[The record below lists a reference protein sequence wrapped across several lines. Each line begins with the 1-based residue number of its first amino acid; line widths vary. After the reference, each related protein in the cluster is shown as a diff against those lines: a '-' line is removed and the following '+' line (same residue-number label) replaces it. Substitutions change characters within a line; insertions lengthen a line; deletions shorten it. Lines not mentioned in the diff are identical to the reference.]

1 MHSDLAHFFC
11 LSSIQMM
18 KSTSKFAHSGARQV
32 KAPEVGFRQIAH
44 PNPPIFEGA
53 CMVDYKQSGVDVVKG
68 DQFVD
73 WIGKTQAKQPFE
85 DQIISG
91 VGGFAAIFKLGF
103 SHLKKPCIVSATDG
117 VGTKV
122 KLASQFK
129 VFDSVGQDLVA
140 MCVNDLICCGAQP
153 LFFLD
158 YYASAKLDLDDA
170 KSFLSGVRSSCHQS
184 GCALIGGE
192 TAEMP
197 GVYHDKD
204 FDCAGFAIGIV
215 DEDKILGPKRVQI
228 GDIVI
233 GIESSG
239 FHSNGYSL
247 VRKIFEKDLEQYKDQ
262 LLKPTILYPEIV
274 LPLIKKDL
282 LNALAHITG
291 GGMENIPRVMPKF
304 TRLRLMDW
312 SWPDL
317 FLEAQDRSGLS
328 RVEMLQTFNCG
339 MGFCLIVKPSLAEE
353 VIAEIAKNGLKAFKI
368 GEIEKS
374 ENEEA
379 EVIY

>member
-1 MHSDLAHFFC
+1 
-11 LSSIQMM
+11 
-18 KSTSKFAHSGARQV
+18 
-32 KAPEVGFRQIAH
+32 
-44 PNPPIFEGA
+44 
-53 CMVDYKQSGVDVVKG
+53 MVDYKQSGVDVIKG

-73 WIGKTQAKQPFE
+73 WIGKTQSKQAFQE
-85 DQIISG
+85 NIISG
-91 VGGFAAIFKLGF
+91 VGGFAAIFRLGF
-103 SHLKKPCIVSATDG
+103 SHFKKPCIVSATDG

-122 KLASQFK
+122 KLASHYK

-158 YYASAKLDLDDA
+158 YYASAKLELEDA
-170 KSFLSGVRSSCHQS
+170 KSFLGGVRASCHKS

-197 GVYHDKD
+197 GVYHGRD

-215 DEDKILGPKRVQI
+215 DEDQILGRERVQV

-247 VRKIFEKDLEQYKDQ
+247 VRKIFEKDLDQWKDQ
-262 LLKPTILYPEIV
+262 LLKPTILYPEVV
-274 LPLIKKDL
+274 LPMVAKNWIH
-282 LNALAHITG
+282 AMAHITG
-291 GGMENIPRVMPKF
+291 GGMENIPRVMPQYTK
-304 TRLRLMDW
+304 LQLMDW
-312 SWPDL
+312 PWPEI

-328 RVEMLQTFNCG
+328 RVEMLHTFNCG
-339 MGFCLIVKPSLAEE
+339 MGFCLFAAASNVDQIMAQISAL
-353 VIAEIAKNGLKAFKI
+353 GLRSFKI
-368 GEIEKS
+368 GEVEKS
-374 ENEEA
+374 DCEEA

>member
-1 MHSDLAHFFC
+1 
-11 LSSIQMM
+11 
-18 KSTSKFAHSGARQV
+18 
-32 KAPEVGFRQIAH
+32 
-44 PNPPIFEGA
+44 
-53 CMVDYKQSGVDVVKG
+53 MVDYKQSGVDVVKG

-73 WIGKTQAKQPFE
+73 WISKTQSKQPFQE
-85 DQIISG
+85 NIISG

-122 KLASQFK
+122 KLASHFK

-158 YYASAKLDLDDA
+158 YYASAKLELRDA
-170 KSFLSGVRSSCHQS
+170 QSFLGGVRASCHQS

-197 GVYHDKD
+197 GVYHGND
-204 FDCAGFAIGIV
+204 FDCAGFAIGVV
-215 DEDKILGPKRVQI
+215 DEEEILGPARVMV

-247 VRKIFEKDLEQYKDQ
+247 VRKIFEHDLDDWKDQ

-274 LPLIKKDL
+274 LPLVKKSL
-282 LNALAHITG
+282 IRAMAHITG
-291 GGMENIPRVMPKF
+291 GGMENIPRVMPKH
-304 TRLRLMDW
+304 TKLNLMDW
-312 SWPDL
+312 PWPEM

-339 MGFCLIVKPSLAEE
+339 MGFCLFVEE
-353 VIAEIAKNGLKAFKI
+353 KNADDVIAEISKAGLKAFRI

-374 ENEEA
+374 DR
-379 EVIY
+379 EVPEVVY

>member
-1 MHSDLAHFFC
+1 MAS
-11 LSSIQMM
+11 
-18 KSTSKFAHSGARQV
+18 
-32 KAPEVGFRQIAH
+32 
-44 PNPPIFEGA
+44 FEGER
-53 CMVDYKQSGVDVVKG
+53 MVDYKQSGVDVVKG

-73 WIGKTQAKQPFE
+73 WISQTQSKQPFQE
-85 DQIISG
+85 NIISG
-91 VGGFAAIFKLGF
+91 VGGFAAIFRLGF
-103 SHLKKPCIVSATDG
+103 SQFKKPCIVSATDG

-122 KLASQFK
+122 KLAAQFQI
-129 VFDSVGQDLVA
+129 FDSVGQDLVA

-158 YYASAKLDLDDA
+158 YYASAKLELADA
-170 KSFLSGVRSSCHQS
+170 QSFLSGVRSSCHKS

-197 GVYHDKD
+197 GVYHGKD

-215 DEDKILGPKRVQI
+215 DEDEILGPARVAV
-228 GDIVI
+228 GNVVI

-247 VRKIFEKDLEQYKDQ
+247 VRKIFEKDIEQWQEQ

-274 LPLIKKDL
+274 LPLVKKNL
-282 LNALAHITG
+282 VHAMAHITG
-291 GGMENIPRVMPKF
+291 GGLENIPRVMPKH
-304 TRLRLMDW
+304 TKLNLMDW
-312 SWPDL
+312 PWPEL

-339 MGFCLIVKPSLAEE
+339 MGFCLMVD
-353 VIAEIAKNGLKAFKI
+353 AKNAELVISEILKSGLKAFRV

-374 ENEEA
+374 DNEEA

>member
-1 MHSDLAHFFC
+1 
-11 LSSIQMM
+11 
-18 KSTSKFAHSGARQV
+18 
-32 KAPEVGFRQIAH
+32 
-44 PNPPIFEGA
+44 
-53 CMVDYKQSGVDVVKG
+53 MVDYKQSGVDVVKG

-73 WIGKTQAKQPFE
+73 WIGKTQSKQAFQ
-85 DQIISG
+85 DNIISG

-103 SHLKKPCIVSATDG
+103 SHFKNPCIVSATDG

-122 KLASQFK
+122 KLASHFK

-158 YYASAKLDLDDA
+158 YYASAKLDLEDA

-197 GVYHDKD
+197 GVYHGKD

-215 DEDKILGPKRVQI
+215 DQDQILGPKRVEF
-228 GDIVI
+228 GDVVI

-247 VRKIFEKDLEQYKDQ
+247 VRKIFENDLDQWKDQ
-262 LLKPTILYPEIV
+262 LLKPTHLYPEIV
-274 LPLIKKDL
+274 LPLVKKNL
-282 LNALAHITG
+282 IHAMAHITG
-291 GGMENIPRVMPKF
+291 GGMENIPRVMPAKSK
-304 TRLRLMDW
+304 LRLMDW
-312 SWPDL
+312 AWPEI
-317 FLEAQDRSGLS
+317 FIEAQDRSGLS

-339 MGFCLIVKPSLAEE
+339 MGFCLFVKSKDADL
-353 VIAEIAKNGLKAFKI
+353 VIAEVAKTGLRAFKV
-368 GEIEKS
+368 GEVEGS
-374 ENEEA
+374 ESDEP
-379 EVIY
+379 EVVY